1 MASQAVGAAAP
12 AASTTAPAAGGTA
25 APAAVLTGRQVYDEM
40 QDLLGRCSLSSTTKK
55 LIRNYTRRIA
65 MSQRQYVVATDLFP
79 LPALRVYSL
88 YNLGRHAELTIEEQT
103 RYFSAQRGGA
113 QGDYHDGMPEKIKN
127 VVQCLHQYPVS
138 KRAVITIPNTS
149 FPDHTHDADAKC
161 LRELHF
167 YLDAETNASSSSTT
181 TTPQFRLNA
190 TVWMRA
196 QAAEI
201 FPKNI
206 HFIGALM
213 TTIATALTAQS
224 PPHPNQNTSK
234 EEEEEAADHHK
245 RDAEEDTKTNTDA
258 TTTTNAPT
266 STNEKHGGTMVVN
279 VGELFYLA
287 TTLVSVRDD

>member
-1 MASQAVGAAAP
+1 MVLGHEPWMSERATTAAA
-12 AASTTAPAAGGTA
+12 AAGVA
-25 APAAVLTGRQVYDEM
+25 SPAAVLTCRQVYDEM
-40 QDLLGRCSLSSTTKK
+40 QDLLGRCSSTTKKK
-55 LIRNYTRRIA
+55 LIRNYTRRID
-65 MSQRQYVVATDLFP
+65 MSQRQYVVETALFP

-88 YNLGRHAELTIEEQT
+88 YNLGQHAELTKEEQT

-113 QGDYHDGMPEKIKN
+113 QGDYHDGMPEKISN
-127 VVQCLHQYPVS
+127 VVQCLHQYPAS

-149 FPDHTHDADAKC
+149 YPDHTHDADAKC

-167 YLDAETNASSSSTT
+167 YLDAVETTANSSSTT
-181 TTPQFRLNA
+181 TTAPPHFRLNA

-206 HFIGALM
+206 HFIGTLM

-224 PPHPNQNTSK
+224 PQNISK
-234 EEEEEAADHHK
+234 EEEDNEAADHHT
-245 RDAEEDTKTNTDA
+245 REAEEEKKT
-258 TTTTNAPT
+258 T
-266 STNEKHGGTMVVN
+266 STHEKHGGTMVVD